1 VSPATTDA
9 ALQALTAGAIALSG
23 VCILGAGMFVAY
35 AARIF
40 RAWKRADE

>member
-1 VSPATTDA
+1 MSGDLAV
-9 ALQALTAGAIALSG
+9 QALGAAAIALSG

-40 RAWKRADE
+40 RAWKLKDE